1 MESLSMN
8 GIGKTLSSRSGNP
21 TEDFELSIIL
31 KLLFRQ
37 MLSSESQIC
46 MSFFGVFLLI
56 SQQSISQHIMKEF
69 SIMSYEL
76 RNSQLLSHDFI
87 PFYRS
92 SYERRRLLLWWL
104 WTIITISQPLFLLW
118 LFRSYHNHS
127 AFRKES
133 KINGKLNLKPS
144 FFQTSRKV

>member
-21 TEDFELSIIL
+21 TENFELLIIL

-37 MLSSESQIC
+37 IPTQRQMLSIESQMC

-144 FFQTSRKV
+144 FF

>member
-21 TEDFELSIIL
+21 TEDFELLIIL

-37 MLSSESQIC
+37 MLSNEFQIC

-69 SIMSYEL
+69 LIMSYEL

-104 WTIITISQPLFLLW
+104 WTIITNSQPFFLLR
-118 LFRSYHNHS
+118 LFRSHHNHS
-127 AFRKES
+127 AFRKDS

-144 FFQTSRKV
+144 FF

>member
-21 TEDFELSIIL
+21 TENFELLIIL

-37 MLSSESQIC
+37 MLSIESQMC

-104 WTIITISQPLFLLW
+104 WTIITISQPLFLLR

-144 FFQTSRKV
+144 FF

>member
-21 TEDFELSIIL
+21 TENFELFIIL

-56 SQQSISQHIMKEF
+56 SQQSIS
-69 SIMSYEL
+69 
-76 RNSQLLSHDFI
+76 
-87 PFYRS
+87 
-92 SYERRRLLLWWL
+92 
-104 WTIITISQPLFLLW
+104 
-118 LFRSYHNHS
+118 
-127 AFRKES
+127 
-133 KINGKLNLKPS
+133 
-144 FFQTSRKV
+144 